1 MPDLVHTTECAK
13 EEALSCVRCS
23 LSETRAQV
31 VWGSG
36 PANAMVVF
44 VGEAPGKNED
54 LGGKP
59 FIGAAGKILDEF
71 LLSAGL
77 SRDNIYITNV
87 VKCRPPKNR
96 NPLAEEIAACS
107 DYLTVQLDLIKP
119 VIVVALGRFAAQTL
133 LDADCKVDVPMKDIQ
148 GTVFQL
154 EQFKLLPVY
163 HPAATLY
170 NPKMKEPFFAAAI
183 ILKQALVTSCH
194 SECSAQH
201 VVEGSLD
208 SERT

>member
-1 MPDLVHTTECAK
+1 MPDLAHTIECAK
-13 EEALSCVRCS
+13 ECAVERAKEETLSCERCS
-23 LSETRAQV
+23 LFETRTQV

-36 PANAMVVF
+36 PADAKVVF

-54 LGGKP
+54 LGGEP

-77 SRDNIYITNV
+77 SRDNIYITNI

-107 DYLTVQLDLIKP
+107 DYLTIQLDLIKP
-119 VIVVALGRFAAQTL
+119 VIVVALGRFAALAL
-133 LDADCKVDVPMKDIQ
+133 LGGDSADSKLAADSPMKDMQ
-148 GTVFQL
+148 GKVFQL
-154 EQFKLLPVY
+154 EQFKLLSVY

-170 NPKMKEPFFAAAI
+170 NPKMKEPFFEAATV
-183 ILKQALVTSCH
+183 LKQAL
-194 SECSAQH
+194 E
-201 VVEGSLD
+201 
-208 SERT
+208 

>member
-1 MPDLVHTTECAK
+1 MSDLAHTIECAK
-13 EEALSCVRCS
+13 EEAFSCVRCS
-23 LSETRAQV
+23 LSETRTQV

-36 PANAMVVF
+36 PADASVVF

-54 LGGKP
+54 LGGEP

-71 LLSAGL
+71 LQSADL
-77 SRDNIYITNV
+77 SRDDIYITNV

-107 DYLTVQLDLIKP
+107 DYLTVQLELIKP
-119 VIVVALGRFAAQTL
+119 AIVVALGRFAALAL
-133 LDADCKVDVPMKDIQ
+133 LGGDSADSKLAADGPMKDMQ
-148 GTVFQL
+148 GKVLQL

-183 ILKQALVTSCH
+183 TLKQALEQTPD
-194 SECSAQH
+194 
-201 VVEGSLD
+201 GS
-208 SERT
+208 